1 MKFTSAFSH
10 LILWGSYASAFT
22 VPSSYHRKVS
32 ILKQQTNNEVDHAV
46 HFIQADFE
54 HKVQD
59 LQDGRIEVE
68 NELTSDRVI
77 GPKHVLIYDT
87 SLRGTYFVFFHSR
100 L

>member
-22 VPSSYHRKVS
+22 VPSYHRQAS
-32 ILKQQTNNEVDHAV
+32 ILKQQTNNEVDNAV
-46 HFIQADFE
+46 DFIQTDFE
-54 HKVQD
+54 NKVKD